1 MTDSFAQPDR
11 PLAPHWAKAAALLGI
26 LAVLHTWPLATNPAG
41 LSLNANADAQL
52 NAWIVAWIAH
62 QLPRSPFTLFDA
74 NIFHPAD
81 NALAFSEPLIV
92 PALLGA
98 PVAWAGGSPV
108 LAFNLLLLAGLTLTG
123 LAAYGVALA
132 WTKDRAAALVAGS
145 LFAFNTHMLTRLPH
159 LQALHA
165 YGLPLALYFGDRLV
179 VRPGRGAALGLAASM
194 TLLVYT
200 SGYLAVFAAILLG
213 VLIAVRVADWRRH
226 ARQTA
231 AAFAL
236 AAVVSSAAAL
246 PVYLPYRRAAL
257 EQGLVRTIEGVGEFS
272 ATLRGYLAASGRIHA
287 STWSA
292 RFHGNPVNMF
302 FPGMAALILAAAA
315 LASAAAERRHRA
327 RVAMLAAVG
336 AAGVVLSLGP
346 ATPVYGL
353 LFEAFPP
360 MQGLRAAARF
370 GSLFLLAVALLAAFG
385 LARLRAGCPGRAG
398 AALAVVAVAAVNLE
412 ALTAP
417 FSYRPFGGIPRVYSL
432 LAREPGPVV
441 LAETPFYPPH
451 AAFENGEYVLNS
463 TAHWRPLMNGY
474 SGYVPATY
482 RQVAWTF
489 WYFPE
494 ERAIDAMKA
503 AGVTHVTVHP
513 PRFGPE
519 AAGTLERL
527 ARRPDFELLA
537 IGAGDGLR
545 LYRLR

>member
-1 MTDSFAQPDR
+1 MTDPAFQAER
-11 PLAPHWAKAAALLGI
+11 PGPHWTRAAALLGA
-26 LAVLHTWPLATNPAG
+26 LTVVHTWPLATDPAG

-62 QLPRSPFTLFDA
+62 QLPRAPLSLFEA
-74 NIFHPAD
+74 NIFHPAG

-108 LAFNLLLLAGLTLTG
+108 LAFNLLLLAGLTLTA
-123 LAAYGVALA
+123 LAGYGVALA
-132 WTKDRAAALVAGS
+132 WTRDRGAALVAGS
-145 LFAFNTHMLTRLPH
+145 LLAFNTQTLTRLPH

-165 YGLPLALYFGDRLV
+165 YGLPLALFFGDRLV

-194 TLLVYT
+194 VLLVYT
-200 SGYLAVFAAILLG
+200 SGYLAVFAAIILG
-213 VLIAVRVADWRRH
+213 VMIAVRVPEWRLH
-226 ARQTA
+226 ARRTA

-236 AAVVSSAAAL
+236 AAVVASALAL

-257 EQGLVRTIEGVGEFS
+257 DQGMVRTLEGAGEFS
-272 ATLRGYLAASGRIHA
+272 ATPRGYLVSSGRLHA

-292 RFHGNPVNMF
+292 RFQGNPVDAF
-302 FPGMAALILAAAA
+302 FPGAAAA
-315 LASAAAERRHRA
+315 ILTAVALAARAAERRQRG
-327 RVAMLAAVG
+327 RVTMLAAAG
-336 AAGVVLSLGP
+336 LTGVVLSLGP
-346 ATPVYGL
+346 ATPIYGW
-353 LFEAFPP
+353 LFEVFPP

-370 GSLFLLAVALLAAFG
+370 GGLFLLAVALLAALG
-385 LARLRAGCPGRAG
+385 LARLRAGRPARGR
-398 AALAVVAVAAVNLE
+398 AALALAALAAVNLE

-417 FSYRPFGGIPRVYSL
+417 FTYRPFDGIPRVYAL

-451 AAFENGEYVLNS
+451 AVFENGEYVLNS

-474 SGYVPATY
+474 SGYVPETY

-494 ERAIDAMKA
+494 ERAIAAMKA

-513 PRFGPE
+513 RRFGRE
-519 AAGTLERL
+519 AAATLEHL
-527 ARRPDFELLA
+527 EGRPDFELLA
-537 IGAGDGLR
+537 IGAGSGLR